1 MCVASILT
9 LLWCGLGSL
18 PLSAHGLWNC
28 QAHFMEIRQPIVLSS
43 SVAPSPHG
51 SITFEQM
58 DPWGDGSRF
67 RRWRF
72 KIQGMTVLIQTRELY
87 PPLTR
92 CQETIYDAWHMSS
105 FHWIL
110 SRIEAS
116 LRLLCTSS
124 INITLLL
131 SHFSIFCWKH
141 TVRAHPLY
149 LSETTPFNCS
159 IRHQRPSSVH

>member
-1 MCVASILT
+1 MCVTSIST
-9 LLWCGLGSL
+9 LFWCGLGSC

-28 QAHFMEIRQPIVLSS
+28 QAHFMEICQPRVLSS

-51 SITFEQM
+51 SVTFEQK

-67 RRWRF
+67 RRWWF
-72 KIQGMTVLIQTRELY
+72 KVHGMTISIRTRELY
-87 PPLTR
+87 PTLTG
-92 CQETIYDAWHMSS
+92 CSETIYDAWHVSS

-116 LRLLCTSS
+116 LRLPCTSS

-131 SHFSIFCWKH
+131 SHFFIFYWKH
-141 TVRAHPLY
+141 IVRAHLSY
-149 LSETTPFNCS
+149 LSETAPFNCC
-159 IRHQRPSSVH
+159 IHHQRPSSVH